1 MASSKEEGLETEEI
15 YFDLDD
21 SNSDVVSFDSHKSS
35 SQRASAADIKVID
48 NSNQN
53 GKLVH
58 TKFDEFLIRAI
69 DDALSIL
76 GEPVKYTLYQRLQS
90 DFCITKEKIP
100 ENIEEFCSIIHKIF
114 GLGAN
119 RLEIRV
125 IKNLCLKVQ
134 ADTASTACEGSVSEW
149 IVNDSSFIEQVEKLR
164 QIFEKNKP
172 SSP

>member
-15 YFDLDD
+15 YFDLED
-21 SNSDVVSFDSHKSS
+21 SNSDVGSFDSHKSS
-35 SQRASAADIKVID
+35 SQRTSATDIKVTD
-48 NSNQN
+48 NPNQK

-58 TKFDEFLIRAI
+58 TKFDEFLIQAI
-69 DDALSIL
+69 DDALSTL

-90 DFCITKEKIP
+90 DFRITKEKIP

-134 ADTASTACEGSVSEW
+134 TDAASTAREGSVSEW
-149 IVNDSSFIEQVEKLR
+149 IVNDLSFTEQVKKLR
-164 QIFEKNKP
+164 QTFEKTKP
-172 SSP
+172 SFP